1 MKAARPL
8 VLVLLDAARMRPL
21 LLTLLGL
28 ALGSPVAAQQRDS
41 FPRDPTGHRVT
52 VRSEVVTL
60 APNVALLLTQALNRH
75 MLLFY
80 CLTGHPIASGVMID
94 SMVVGIADSIAPA
107 CTDTRYVGGIT
118 VMPRPS
124 NPVRSHSQAMDVWRE
139 LQWVLQSRPNFV
151 LLITADSVLVTG
163 PRLRTTFAIPVPV
176 DTTPPHWKHET

>member
-8 VLVLLDAARMRPL
+8 VLVLLVC
-21 LLTLLGL
+21 
-28 ALGSPVAAQQRDS
+28 ALSLPVAAQQRDT

-52 VRSEVVTL
+52 PGSGVVTL
-60 APNVALLLTQALNRH
+60 APNVALLLTQAINRH

-124 NPVRSHSQAMDVWRE
+124 NPVRSHNQAMDVWRE

-151 LLITADSVLVTG
+151 LLMTADSVLVTG
-163 PRLRTTFAIPVPV
+163 PRLHTTFAIPVPV
-176 DTTPPHWKHET
+176 DTTPPWSQA